1 MGFFDMIFE
10 PTLFNAHKLNHY
22 YLLFPSPKKK
32 RKGHPCASL
41 VINTCYNR
49 SKRVLPQS
57 LAILLIYRESETFN
71 KFDDQNKSKIDRHY
85 LENS

>member
-1 MGFFDMIFE
+1 MIFE
-10 PTLFNAHKLNHY
+10 PTLFNAHKLNHHH
-22 YLLFPSPKKK
+22 LLFPSPKKK
-32 RKGHPCASL
+32 KKEKKGHLCASL

-49 SKRVLPQS
+49 SKCVLPRG

-71 KFDDQNKSKIDRHY
+71 QFDDQNKSKINHHY